1 MREPKTMG
9 LQGIVEKQ
17 KAFFDTDATKSVEF
31 RVRMLRRLENA
42 IRRQENEILLA
53 LHQDLSKSGAEAY
66 MTELAMVYGE
76 IREAIRHVR
85 QWSRPKRVGGTLSTF
100 PAKNYIYA
108 EPYGVVLILAPWNYP
123 FNLTMAPLTAA
134 IAAGNCAVVKCSK
147 ESSRTAQVMGRILR
161 SAFGEN
167 YVYCAD
173 AKISHDE
180 VLHQSYDYIFF
191 TGSPRVG
198 RIVMRTASERLTP
211 VSLEL
216 GGKSPCIIDE
226 TANIALAAKRV
237 AWGKLLNAGQTCI
250 SVDYVLV
257 HERVKQAFLKAL
269 QREIA
274 RRYPDAANDPNYP
287 KIINRHHYER
297 LSALMKTE
305 KTMLGGQQNEAEQKI
320 APAIFP
326 DADFDHEIMQ
336 EEIFGPLLPVIGYRD
351 LAQAMGEIKARE
363 KPLALYL
370 FTQNKKN
377 AQSILHSLS
386 FGGGCVN
393 DVVLH
398 ITNHHLPFGGVG
410 HSGMGA
416 YHGKFGFETFSHQKG
431 IVKNT
436 TLLDVPVRYAP
447 FGETKLK
454 LLRKIL

>member
-9 LQGIVEKQ
+9 LQAIVEKQ

-53 LHQDLSKSGAEAY
+53 LHEDLSKSKAEAY

-76 IREAIRHVR
+76 IHEAIRHVR
-85 QWSRPKRVGGTLSTF
+85 QWSHPKRVGGTLSTF

-147 ESSRTAQVMGRILR
+147 ESSRTAQVMGSILR

-173 AKISHDE
+173 AGIGHDE

-198 RIVMRTASERLTP
+198 RIVMRAASERLTP

-274 RRYPDAANDPNYP
+274 RRYPDAANDPDYP
-287 KIINRHHYER
+287 KIINRHHYQR

-305 KTMLGGQQNEAEQKI
+305 KTMRDRLPGSCAGDGRNQGAGKTAGPVSVHAKSKNRPAHSAQPFLWRRLRERCGAAHYQPSPAVWRRGQQR
-320 APAIFP
+320 
-326 DADFDHEIMQ
+326 H
-336 EEIFGPLLPVIGYRD
+336 
-351 LAQAMGEIKARE
+351 
-363 KPLALYL
+363 
-370 FTQNKKN
+370 
-377 AQSILHSLS
+377 
-386 FGGGCVN
+386 
-393 DVVLH
+393 
-398 ITNHHLPFGGVG
+398 GGV
-410 HSGMGA
+410 SR
-416 YHGKFGFETFSHQKG
+416 K
-431 IVKNT
+431 
-436 TLLDVPVRYAP
+436 VR
-447 FGETKLK
+447 L
-454 LLRKIL
+454 